1 MKNTPWFF
9 HPITVFVFSIAALVL
24 SLFLYIYWYIEIS
37 TGLENVVNKF
47 NLDPGQFLESRTWV
61 VVAVLSILVGIILMG
76 ILLIFVYNRKIYQ
89 LYKLQ
94 NNFINNFT
102 HELKTPVTSLRL
114 FLETFRKYELSA
126 EDRRKYLDFM
136 IYDVERLS
144 DNINRILK
152 LAKIESKAYRAK
164 FRETDLA
171 AAIRRLT
178 DKKSPVTGNHVIKV
192 HDPPVEPFSCRV
204 DRPLFDILVMN
215 LVTNA
220 IKYNKSDVPRID
232 ILFSK
237 NKRHLFIR
245 FEDNGIGVEPGE
257 IKKIFRRFYRIGRT
271 GDMTTKGSGLGLN
284 LVQNIAR
291 IHKGRVTAE
300 NRENNNGSI
309 FTLRL
314 PYLKLETLQ
323 GKRS

>member
-9 HPITVFVFSIAALVL
+9 HPITVFIFSIAALGL
-24 SLFLYIYWYIEIS
+24 SLFLYIYWYIEVS

-61 VVAVLSILVGIILMG
+61 VVLVLSVLVGIILMG
-76 ILLIFVYNRKIYQ
+76 LLLIFVYNRKIFQ
-89 LYKLQ
+89 LYRLQ

-114 FLETFRKYELSA
+114 FLETFKKYDLSK

-136 IYDVERLS
+136 INDVERLS
-144 DNINRILK
+144 DNISRILN

-164 FRETDLA
+164 FTETDLVD
-171 AAIRRLT
+171 AIRGIT
-178 DKKSPVTGNHVIKV
+178 EKKSPVGVNHVIEV
-192 HDPPVEPFSCRV
+192 HDPPYEPFTCRV
-204 DRPLFDILVMN
+204 DRPLFEILVMN
-215 LVTNA
+215 LLTNA
-220 IKYNKSDVPRID
+220 IKYNKSEIPRID
-232 ILFSK
+232 IRFS
-237 NKRHLFIR
+237 RIQRSIHIH
-245 FEDNGIGVEPGE
+245 FEDNGIGLEPSE
-257 IKKIFRRFYRIGRT
+257 KKKIFRRFYRIGRS

-300 NRENNNGSI
+300 NKEEGGGSR
-309 FTLRL
+309 FTLIL
-314 PYLKLETLQ
+314 PYGILENLKR
-323 GKRS
+323 KRP